1 MTRIGSLTLA
11 LLATAGI
18 MFAQGGWRRFGD
30 TPPAAAQQASAA
42 PQAPAVE
49 SQDPTQPMASSDP
62 QAQRPAPNSPNN
74 APRYGLPPQLTIK
87 PGTFVMARIDQ
98 MLSSNRNQPGDV
110 FSATLMQ
117 PVVVDGV
124 VVAQRGQTVLGRVAE
139 AQKSKAGHDSRLGL
153 ELTGLTLADGTQATV
168 HSQLV
173 ARQGT
178 TTPKG
183 QEVGTVATT
192 TAVGATV
199 GAAAAWGTGAA
210 IGAGAGATAGIIG
223 VLLTHNHPTVVYP
236 ETALTFRIETP
247 VTISTTRA
255 PQAFR
260 YVDPNEYDR
269 QVETR
274 AIPVRRPSPYSYYGP
289 GYGYY
294 PYYPYPYWGSYYGYG
309 YGLGMGIG
317 FGRGWGY
324 GRRW

>member
-11 LLATAGI
+11 LLATTGI
-18 MFAQGGWRRFGD
+18 MFAQAGWRRFGD
-30 TPPAAAQQASAA
+30 TPPAPATQQASAA
-42 PQAPAVE
+42 PQVTAVE
-49 SQDPTQPMASSDP
+49 SQDPTQPVANSDP

-210 IGAGAGATAGIIG
+210 IGAGAGAAAGIIG

-269 QVETR
+269 PAEAR
-274 AIPVRRPSPYSYYGP
+274 AIPVRRPSPYYGP
-289 GYGYY
+289 SYY

-309 YGLGMGIG
+309 YGYGYGLGMGIG
-317 FGRGWGY
+317 FGRGWG
-324 GRRW
+324 RRW

>member
-1 MTRIGSLTLA
+1 MTRIRSLTLA
-11 LLATAGI
+11 LLATVGI
-18 MFAQGGWRRFGD
+18 LCAQAGWRRFGD
-30 TPPAAAQQASAA
+30 PPPAPAAQQTSAM
-42 PQAPAVE
+42 E
-49 SQDPTQPMASSDP
+49 SQDPTQPVASSDP

-74 APRYGLPPQLTIK
+74 PPRYGLPPQLTIR
-87 PGTFVMARIDQ
+87 PGTFVMVRIDQ
-98 MLSSNRNQPGDV
+98 MLSSNKNQPGDI

-117 PVVVDGV
+117 PFVVDGV
-124 VVAQRGQTVLGRVAE
+124 VVAQRGQTVMGRVAE

-247 VTISTTRA
+247 VAIDTTRA

-260 YVDPNEYDR
+260 YVDPNEYAR
-269 QVETR
+269 PVETR
-274 AIPVRRPSPYSYYGP
+274 AVPVRRPSPYYGP
-289 GYGYY
+289 GYY
-294 PYYPYPYWGSYYGYG
+294 PYYPYYSYPYWSPYYGYG
-309 YGLGMGIG
+309 VGIG
-317 FGRGWGY
+317 FGRGWG
-324 GRRW
+324 RRW